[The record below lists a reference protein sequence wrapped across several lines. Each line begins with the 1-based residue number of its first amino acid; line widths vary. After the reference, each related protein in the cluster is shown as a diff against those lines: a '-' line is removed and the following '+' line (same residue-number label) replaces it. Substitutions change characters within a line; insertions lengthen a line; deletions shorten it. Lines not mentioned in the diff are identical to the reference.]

1 MNQHTT
7 ARNKAAKRLSLAA
20 LVTLTACGGGGSG
33 GTGGSPTPVPVNPI
47 ATFPMTGAYQ
57 RLFTAEGPNTALRT
71 GLSLIHPNDRSV
83 EYQIESTNA
92 NVTDSLVIR
101 AGTVDV
107 STRKVSNLIA
117 DAVVYIV
124 GGNVKRIP
132 LAATGADPK
141 AAIQEAGVTTLC
153 EFVAESNSVTL
164 QGSDFATPLSSTYFA
179 STKGTDG
186 VCGSADDGQAAVTF
200 TPAGKPLVT
209 VVDTS
214 AGGLGRVLA
223 TLRNPATL
231 KPSATVYG
239 RAVVVSQP
247 SRVVYSLASATS
259 PAITKMV
266 DVSVDL
272 LVGEMNNRLA
282 VVSVDGQS
290 TQLDATVTAGTGWES
305 AGFDSNNFYVFRN
318 SASISNFSISTWKL
332 VRISRVSPTATVL
345 ASGSGNLA
353 AAAMGV
359 NAIFATVLSSN
370 GYSLN
375 KISKTTPGLPTV
387 LQAASVNL
395 LSAVSA
401 SSLGTHMVMR
411 TNVVNGAVSRTT
423 IDLVDEVSNVVVHS
437 QENASIFDLIRP
449 DFLDLNNSVET
460 TGFAFLGGFSNTAG
474 SLGASLIA
482 YNANNKSVTKIGQ
495 LPNTAEFGSSRA
507 LSTTG
512 GSTGA
517 NFATGSLVAISNS
530 SFLATPRR
538 NFSFDPRVE
547 NSLQYTSAVK

>member
-1 MNQHTT
+1 
-7 ARNKAAKRLSLAA
+7 
-20 LVTLTACGGGGSG
+20 
-33 GTGGSPTPVPVNPI
+33 
-47 ATFPMTGAYQ
+47 
-57 RLFTAEGPNTALRT
+57 
-71 GLSLIHPNDRSV
+71 
-83 EYQIESTNA
+83 
-92 NVTDSLVIR
+92 
-101 AGTVDV
+101 
-107 STRKVSNLIA
+107 
-117 DAVVYIV
+117 
-124 GGNVKRIP
+124 
-132 LAATGADPK
+132 
-141 AAIQEAGVTTLC
+141 
-153 EFVAESNSVTL
+153 
-164 QGSDFATPLSSTYFA
+164 
-179 STKGTDG
+179 
-186 VCGSADDGQAAVTF
+186 
-200 TPAGKPLVT
+200 
-209 VVDTS
+209 
-214 AGGLGRVLA
+214 
-223 TLRNPATL
+223 
-231 KPSATVYG
+231 
-239 RAVVVSQP
+239 
-247 SRVVYSLASATS
+247 
-259 PAITKMV
+259 
-266 DVSVDL
+266 
-272 LVGEMNNRLA
+272 
-282 VVSVDGQS
+282 
-290 TQLDATVTAGTGWES
+290 
-305 AGFDSNNFYVFRN
+305 
-318 SASISNFSISTWKL
+318 
-332 VRISRVSPTATVL
+332 
-345 ASGSGNLA
+345 
-353 AAAMGV
+353 MGV